1 MWSTLAIVACIV
13 CRGSCVRFAIGDY
26 TCSQYRS
33 CESVQYTVYSRS
45 ATFVR
50 LGTPVTIHTKL
61 MLASSC
67 SCVCVCVCVCVRGG
81 GREVR

>member
-1 MWSTLAIVACIV
+1 MWSTSAIVALSAEVVVSGQFGLGYILH
-13 CRGSCVRFAIGDY
+13 
-26 TCSQYRS
+26 RS
-33 CESVQYTVYSRS
+33 CKSVQHTVYS

-67 SCVCVCVCVCVRGG
+67 SCVCVCVCVCVGG
-81 GREVR
+81 WDGREVR